1 MTAAEHEEIEV
12 AKKTALAVLLHN
24 ANGPFNGL
32 PRTAGWGYPEP
43 YTRDL
48 MFSIFGIAVS
58 GNQQLINSIR
68 LVLETLAA
76 NQTEH
81 GHIVSLVHEKDDRGA
96 SDTTPLFLLGVGIF
110 RKLTGEAGFLE
121 EAVQKALTWMEYQSP
136 SDRYLIAQQPTS
148 DWRDEQWVL
157 GFGLFVNAVTYSY
170 LRMLGK
176 DERAQKM
183 RMEIKRPTID
193 GGFIHQHE
201 HEGLDQRNKPYFA
214 FWSYKVYCSDKFDLL
229 GNSIAIIAGI
239 TTTAR
244 AEAIINWVEA
254 ECEHMKQTGDLAVN
268 LPPNFF
274 PFTHPGDDD
283 WHPRYENF
291 NMPGNYHNGGLWPFI
306 CGFYVSALVAA
317 KKYDLA
323 EQKLIELTKLV
334 KLSQN
339 PDLAFGFNEWIKAQD
354 GAVKGVDW
362 QTWSAALYLYA
373 AKCVEDK
380 CTPFFDEMRA

>member
-1 MTAAEHEEIEV
+1 MTAAEIEEIEA
-12 AKKTALAVLLHN
+12 AKKTALEVLLHN

-48 MFSIFGIAVS
+48 MFSIFGVAVS

-68 LVLETLAA
+68 LVLETLAE

-121 EAVQKALTWMEYQSP
+121 VAVSKALTWMEYQSP

-176 DERAQKM
+176 DERAKKM

-193 GGFIHQHE
+193 GGFIHHNQ
-201 HEGLDQRNKPYFA
+201 HEGLDQHNKPYFA
-214 FWSYKVYCSDKFDLL
+214 FWSYKVYHSDKFDLL

-239 TTTAR
+239 TTSGR

-254 ECEHMKQTGDLAVN
+254 KCEHMHQTGDLAVN

-274 PFTHPGDDD
+274 PFTHPGDAD

-306 CGFYVSALVAA
+306 CGFYVAALVAA

-339 PDLAFGFNEWIKAQD
+339 PDLSFGFNEWIKAQD
-354 GAVKGVDW
+354 GTVKGVDW

-373 AKCVEDK
+373 AKCVQEK
-380 CTPFFDEMRA
+380 STPFFDEMRA